1 MALVP
6 VVPAVI
12 RTGQKKVKGAEVNLI
27 QKRDTAII
35 PIKNRKVAAA
45 SPIRMVKVTI
55 VPKGVIVIATKNP
68 KAVVAN
74 PTHMVKAAMA
84 TRAVMEN
91 LMVTKK
97 GRPTEGMENMARV
110 LLSMSCIIIT
120 NWV

>member
-1 MALVP
+1 MVLAR
-6 VVPAVI
+6 AVLAAI
-12 RTGQKKVKGAEVNLI
+12 PTVQKEVKEVEANLI

-35 PIKNRKVAAA
+35 PIKNWKVAAA

-55 VPKGVIVIATKNP
+55 APKGVIVIATKNR
-68 KAVVAN
+68 KAMVAN

-110 LLSMSCIIIT
+110 LSLIHI
-120 NWV
+120 